1 MSLPVTSEDQE
12 LALIAPRLIAIMLA
26 RLRMTISECI
36 DEYENLGAAVFG
48 RPQFL
53 ARNLQPLIPRVIWS
67 PAEMNGNRLRRYLT
81 GVVEKRILR
90 ISPGSEKPDSFESD
104 PDPCRT

>member
-1 MSLPVTSEDQE
+1 
-12 LALIAPRLIAIMLA
+12 MLA
-26 RLRMTISECI
+26 RLRMNISECI
-36 DEYENLGAAVFG
+36 DEYENLGDAVFG

-67 PAEMNGNRLRRYLT
+67 PAERNGNRLRNYLND
-81 GVVEKRILR
+81 VVKKRGLK

-104 PDPCRT
+104 SDLCRT